1 LRGALA
7 DGDRRSLV
15 HLLSALGLF
24 WTVRGEHVRLIALA
38 AAVADALRDWQPP
51 PDLADQTRAA
61 VMITLSNSLMTG
73 AATGG
78 RLYAVLRRLGRD
90 AGEKAYLSGLV
101 RVLLAFDPADTDADA
116 FVGRMERLADDQDR
130 HTALSASQ
138 WLSYLR
144 ENAGDAAGAIT
155 AAKRTLALSRDE
167 DGPWSAAMPHTMLAQ
182 LTMHVGDRAAAVEHA
197 RAALPVMRRL
207 GASDDEGQLRSLL
220 ALCAIADGRL
230 ADAEDE
236 VSRIERMSELTS
248 GFGGGAIRLVCR
260 AELALA
266 SGDHAAGLRIH
277 REAAAQ
283 MRAMRI
289 PGVAL
294 TGLEPW
300 VLFGDSVALSAHARY
315 ATGADEEQGRSLFL
329 TCRDSAVRLF
339 AAPAPQLD
347 FPAAGQLLFALGDW
361 ALVREPVLDG
371 PASDKQVTAEVALRL
386 LALADRFGYNRT
398 MPTMMWERIVPAA
411 EEAAPGRIGEF
422 LAQYRDSQPACL
434 LTEAG
439 RLAQR
444 LPG

>member
-1 LRGALA
+1 
-7 DGDRRSLV
+7 
-15 HLLSALGLF
+15 
-24 WTVRGEHVRLIALA
+24 
-38 AAVADALRDWQPP
+38 
-51 PDLADQTRAA
+51 
-61 VMITLSNSLMTG
+61 
-73 AATGG
+73 
-78 RLYAVLRRLGRD
+78 
-90 AGEKAYLSGLV
+90 
-101 RVLLAFDPADTDADA
+101 
-116 FVGRMERLADDQDR
+116 
-130 HTALSASQ
+130 
-138 WLSYLR
+138 
-144 ENAGDAAGAIT
+144 
-155 AAKRTLALSRDE
+155 
-167 DGPWSAAMPHTMLAQ
+167 
-182 LTMHVGDRAAAVEHA
+182 
-197 RAALPVMRRL
+197 
-207 GASDDEGQLRSLL
+207 
-220 ALCAIADGRL
+220 
-230 ADAEDE
+230 
-236 VSRIERMSELTS
+236 MSELTS

-422 LAQYRDSQPACL
+422 LAQYRDSQPAGL
-434 LTEAG
+434 VAEAG
-439 RLAQR
+439 RLAER